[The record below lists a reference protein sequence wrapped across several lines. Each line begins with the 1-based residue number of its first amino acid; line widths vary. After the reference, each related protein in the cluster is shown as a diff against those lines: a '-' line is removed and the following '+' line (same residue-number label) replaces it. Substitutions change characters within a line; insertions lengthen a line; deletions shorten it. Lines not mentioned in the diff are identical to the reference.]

1 MWHYPIN
8 IYYQMMMIIF
18 MALFPLCLIS
28 SSKFHRWLFTF
39 FFCRFSIKEAIVD
52 GIRLNL
58 PSDPDKLASQQKQ
71 SRFKGCNLTNARHYY
86 SKYGRDVSPDA
97 VLFKSKALEVLSI
110 AIKSLNRLGV
120 RYWLSSGTCLGK
132 KRLDWR
138 RFLVIVVSSFFSAIS
153 SSFISVW
160 KYYLLCFDWNH
171 LGHHPPTPA
180 HIKIIPDVAFVP
192 NNHHKGKTAD
202 LSTFTDLFKDWR
214 SFIET
219 TTTNHFIYKLKNFLQ
234 ELNKLKYIRQITTVN
249 SKN

>member
-18 MALFPLCLIS
+18 MALFPLCFIS

-71 SRFKGCNLTNARHYY
+71 SRFKGCNLTNAGHYY

-97 VLFKSKALEVLSI
+97 VLFKSKAVEVLSI
-110 AIKSLNRLGV
+110 AIKALNRLGV

-180 HIKIIPDVAFVP
+180 HIKIILDVAFVP

-202 LSTFTDLFKDWR
+202 ITCRPLLICLKIEDRLLKQQQPTILFTNLKMF
-214 SFIET
+214 
-219 TTTNHFIYKLKNFLQ
+219 YKN
-234 ELNKLKYIRQITTVN
+234 
-249 SKN
+249 

>member
-1 MWHYPIN
+1 
-8 IYYQMMMIIF
+8 MIIF
-18 MALFPLCLIS
+18 MVLFPLCFIS

-138 RFLVIVVSSFFSAIS
+138 RFLLIVVSSFFSAIS

-180 HIKIIPDVAFVP
+180 HIKIIPDVAFVA
-192 NNHHKGKTAD
+192 NNDHKGKTAD
-202 LSTFTDLFKDWR
+202 ITCRPLLICLK
-214 SFIET
+214 IEDRLLKQQP
-219 TTTNHFIYKLKNFLQ
+219 TNHFIYKLKNFLQ